1 MFGFVMRLAGRTRD
15 FLNRPVQEA
24 LQATPT
30 GPDAAS
36 QILLWLQYQDMV
48 RTGRQLP
55 ALSEVGFQAYSQ
67 TDEDGIIWF
76 LLAVIGNPLRTC
88 VEVCAGDGRECNSA
102 NLILNHRWHGLL
114 VDGDSAKVER
124 GRQFYSTSRATAVYP
139 PRYAQ
144 AWVTRNTINNLIAS
158 HGFTGEVDLL
168 TIDVDGVDYWLWE
181 ALEVITPRIVVV
193 EFNDILGPDRAWT
206 VPYADD
212 FRADRY
218 PMTDGMPNFA
228 GASLSAFVKLAR
240 RKGYRLVGA
249 NRYGFNAFF
258 VRNGFADS
266 LLPQVSTATCLT
278 HPKVRDL
285 AEKRFATVA
294 GLPWVEV

>member
-1 MFGFVMRLAGRTRD
+1 MFGFVKRLAGRARD

-24 LQATPT
+24 LNAIPQ

-36 QILLWLQYQDMV
+36 QLLLWLQYRDMV
-48 RTGRQLP
+48 CTGRPLP
-55 ALSEVGFQAYSQ
+55 ALSDVGFQAYSQ

-76 LLAVIGNPLRTC
+76 LLAVIGDPLRLC
-88 VEVCAGDGRECNSA
+88 VEVCAGDGCECNSA

-114 VDGDSAKVER
+114 VDGDPAKVER
-124 GRQFYSTSRATAVYP
+124 GRQFYATARGSSVYP

-144 AWVTRNTINNLIAS
+144 GWVTCDTINGLIAS

-181 ALEVITPRIVVV
+181 AIEVITPRVVVV

-206 VPYADD
+206 VPYSDD
-212 FRADRY
+212 FRADKY

-228 GASLSAFVKLAR
+228 GASLSAFVKLAHK
-240 RKGYRLVGA
+240 KGYRLVGA

-258 VRNGFADS
+258 VKNGLADL
-266 LLPQVSTATCLT
+266 LLPEVPTATCLL
-278 HPKVRDL
+278 HPKVREQ

-294 GLPWVEV
+294 SLPWVEV